1 MVICFVTL
9 FSFDS
14 QSNDDLY
21 SMHQA
26 QAIAH
31 LTELEEEVVD
41 MHKNTYEVSEERI
54 FFSFNILKF
63 F

>member
-1 MVICFVTL
+1 
-9 FSFDS
+9 
-14 QSNDDLY
+14 
-21 SMHQA
+21 MHQA